1 MLISDRLNSKN
12 KVLCLIPLLAVSV
25 VILFSLSG
33 CGEINDGIQSIFI
46 KGNMDSYLKDKY
58 NQDFHATGEW
68 RHMSSS
74 IIDGQGKWIF
84 GRSYKYKDTNDV
96 EFSVNVNYEHGIS
109 DNYESTM
116 LNKEF
121 EELVKEN
128 DKNVKSV
135 EVTESKASSDKI
147 NSLYEL
153 YSKSRYRSGLRIN
166 YELYN
171 SSNADKE
178 NLINA
183 LTKIYSRLP
192 DNYYEW
198 IMTDNNPWSC
208 FSFENNTLKF
218 KAWTQENINT
228 YNKTNNFLKKKYNE
242 DFTLENYQVFYDWND
257 AAKKVFYYVSND
269 VKFTAE
275 YNNGTITDN
284 YLSRYF
290 EKTNSDTKE
299 LEAQVIEGLKKVDTA
314 LKIYDIDAQQKDK
327 NIDSLTY
334 VGDKDSYILN
344 NPTKFEYFVYI
355 TTEYGVDPTDKDNRM
370 NLIKEVF
377 KNASIN
383 VPCVIRVGFSDEAL
397 LLDYKSH
404 SVKTDLYFLKGQE
417 ITL

>member
-1 MLISDRLNSKN
+1 M
-12 KVLCLIPLLAVSV
+12 
-25 VILFSLSG
+25 ILFSLSG

-46 KGNMDSYLKDKY
+46 KGNMDSYLNDKY
-58 NQDFHATGEW
+58 NQNFYATGEW
-68 RHMSSS
+68 DHMSTSV
-74 IIDGQGKWIF
+74 IDGQGKWIF
-84 GRSYKYKDTNDV
+84 GRRYKYKDTNDV

-183 LTKIYSRLP
+183 LTKIYSQLP
-192 DNYYEW
+192 DNSYEW
-198 IMTDNNPWSC
+198 IMADNNPWSC

-218 KAWTQENINT
+218 KAWTQENINA

-257 AAKKVFYYVSND
+257 AAKKDFHYVSND

-275 YNNGTITDN
+275 YNNGTISDN

-299 LEAQVIEGLKKVDTA
+299 LEAQVIEGLKKVDAA
-314 LKIYDIDAQQKDK
+314 LEIYDIDAQPRDK

-355 TTEYGVDPTDKDNRM
+355 TTEYGMDPTNKENRM

-404 SVKTDLYFLKGQE
+404 SANTALYFLKGQE